1 MERARESGFL
11 AVAISMMDSIR
22 LYRWAGILALCAF
35 AAAISAS
42 SAAPRV
48 PRVDAVH
55 AVSPETTSGFATENA
70 IRQDVA
76 QRFEDAP
83 YGVDPMVTGP
93 VSTAFRQTQRAAGCD
108 SAVWPNIPAVC
119 YPD

>member
-1 MERARESGFL
+1 
-11 AVAISMMDSIR
+11 MMNSVR
-22 LYRWAGILALCAF
+22 LYRWAGVLALCAF
-35 AAAISAS
+35 AAAISAG
-42 SAAPRV
+42 SAAPRI
-48 PRVDAVH
+48 PHAGAVH
-55 AVSPETTSGFATENA
+55 AVSPDSTPNIAKENA
-70 IRQDVA
+70 IPEDVK

-93 VSTAFRQTQRAAGCD
+93 VIASFRETQKAAGCD